1 MGNKEIKHAVKKKTY
16 KRDKETIEQFKDQYK
31 DLIDNS
37 SPLESKYDRKKKY
50 YLNDIKTFIDYM
62 LHGVLIN
69 GERIQHYGNV
79 CDFAALVGVSNWTI
93 YKMLKRIP
101 AFKKAH
107 EHQKEVWID
116 YAESKLQQKIA
127 EGDTNAITFFLKTQ
141 GKRRGYTSDNN
152 YFITENKTIE
162 TIKIVEIR
170 NNIISEDPKD
180 NEE

>member
-1 MGNKEIKHAVKKKTY
+1 MGNKEIKHGIKKKTY
-16 KRDKETIEQFKDQYK
+16 KRDKETVEHFKNQYSGLIE
-31 DLIDNS
+31 NS
-37 SPLESKYDRKKKY
+37 NPLDSKYNRKKKY

-62 LHGVLIN
+62 LNGVLIN
-69 GERIQHYGNV
+69 GERVQHYGNIS
-79 CDFAALVGVSNWTI
+79 DFAALVGCSHWTI
-93 YKMLKRIP
+93 YKMLKNIP

-116 YAESKLQQKIA
+116 FAESKLQQKIK

-141 GKRRGYTSDNN
+141 GKRRGYTPDNN

-170 NNIISEDPKD
+170 NNIIEESKD